1 MKDITII
8 GGDGISRMLA
18 CCPDLADRH
27 RASMHFL
34 KRAAKAGPTGSLRI
48 WNSRAAVAELK
59 AACETIED
67 SLPDRN
73 FIKVWERSNEKKA
86 LEADLLLKC
95 IGKIR
100 DLSLHT
106 ARRIL
111 LKKEFRYHL
120 ASSVGLT
127 PKQSIEVFA
136 SPIIA
141 DGNTKTSG
149 ISSECIV
156 WFNRQASIWPVEKLV
171 VESWWRFAC
180 AIDSF
185 MAATTQLGLTRHS
198 TGPARKAAQSS

>member
-1 MKDITII
+1 MKDITIT
-8 GGDGISRMLA
+8 GGDGIAEMLA

-27 RASMHFL
+27 KASMHFL
-34 KRAAKAGPTGSLRI
+34 RCAAKAGPTGSLRI

-59 AACETIED
+59 AACETIND

-73 FIKVWERSNEKKA
+73 FIKVWGRSNEKKA

-95 IGKIR
+95 IGKVR

-106 ARRIL
+106 AKQTL
-111 LKKEFRYHL
+111 VKKEFRYHL

-141 DGNTKTSG
+141 DVNTKASG

-156 WFNRQASIWPVEKLV
+156 WFNRQASMWPVKNLV
-171 VESWWRFAC
+171 VESWWRFAY

-185 MAATTQLGLTRHS
+185 MAATTQCGLTSKVRL
-198 TGPARKAAQSS
+198 

>member
-1 MKDITII
+1 
-8 GGDGISRMLA
+8 MLA

-27 RASMHFL
+27 KASMHFL
-34 KRAAKAGPTGSLRI
+34 KRAAKASPTGTLRI

-59 AACETIED
+59 AACETFKD

-86 LEADLLLKC
+86 LEADPLLKC
-95 IGKIR
+95 IGKVR

-106 ARRIL
+106 AKQTFV
-111 LKKEFRYHL
+111 KKEFRYHL
-120 ASSVGLT
+120 ASSAGLT

-141 DGNTKTSG
+141 VGNTKSSG
-149 ISSECIV
+149 ISPACIV
-156 WFNRQASIWPVEKLV
+156 WFNRQASTWPVEHLV

-185 MAATTQLGLTRHS
+185 MAATTELGLTHQS
-198 TGPARKAAQSS
+198 TRMLRDKAAQHR